1 MHVEGEVQFPGT
13 YPITRDAVLPILTG
27 QDKEMFKWAAENN
40 ILEPALHAKAAQ
52 VLPFWQDW
60 LKHHERLRAR
70 GVPHDELDAFRWTI
84 EELRVSLFA
93 PEVKAA
99 VPVSSQRLA
108 EQWKRLNG

>member
-1 MHVEGEVQFPGT
+1 VR
-13 YPITRDAVLPILTG
+13 RDRLPNG
-27 QDKEMFKWAAENN
+27 PQKDQ
-40 ILEPALHAKAAQ
+40 AKAAQ

-70 GVPHDELDAFRWTI
+70 GVPPEELDAFRWTI
-84 EELRVSLFA
+84 EELRVSVFA

-108 EQWKRLNG
+108 EQWKRLSG